1 MFNSIMLSYFFI
13 VCPSNI
19 SVKFIILVKAQMEPV
34 SAITDFT
41 GCSHARKKMGWEGR
55 KKRRKIRG
63 EKITPT
69 GLEP

>member
-1 MFNSIMLSYFFI
+1 MFNSITLSYFFI

-41 GCSHARKKMGWEGR
+41 GCSHTRKKGVGGME
-55 KKRRKIRG
+55 KRGGNERVKDSSHRA
-63 EKITPT
+63 
-69 GLEP
+69 